1 MPATVYKILSKLF
14 LQEVIVPVQTKISD
28 ARVVRIYNTALIV
41 TTAMAG
47 LFFVFAWKSWAVATP
62 IMTGINMWVDKSISS
77 DFPDPVY
84 CNNAN
89 WDYMYSHKSTLQ
101 KNGFGL
107 LIFRRCFFL
116 RY

>member
-47 LFFVFAWKSWAVATP
+47 LFFVFAWKMWNIFPNWRSHYSVSLG
-62 IMTGINMWVDKSISS
+62 TGQIQV
-77 DFPDPVY
+77 
-84 CNNAN
+84 
-89 WDYMYSHKSTLQ
+89 
-101 KNGFGL
+101 
-107 LIFRRCFFL
+107 
-116 RY
+116 

>member
-77 DFPDPVY
+77 DFPDPVLY
-84 CNNAN
+84 
-89 WDYMYSHKSTLQ
+89 DT
-101 KNGFGL
+101 
-107 LIFRRCFFL
+107 
-116 RY
+116 